1 MAAGFDLLGRP
12 ITPPHHVGFA
22 VADGAR
28 AGLTEFSERQK
39 LLHPIGPGESQ
50 FVPTWNHGYKFE
62 RFIHQVL
69 PNRLTALTPL
79 PSREAVAPYG
89 LQLRRSLPR
98 SFPGAWFS
106 LNPYDLR
113 SVITAF

>member
-28 AGLTEFSERQK
+28 AGLSEFSERQK

-50 FVPTWNHGYKFE
+50 FVAAWCH
-62 RFIHQVL
+62 
-69 PNRLTALTPL
+69 
-79 PSREAVAPYG
+79 
-89 LQLRRSLPR
+89 SLE
-98 SFPGAWFS
+98 SEGGQGFCH
-106 LNPYDLR
+106 
-113 SVITAF
+113 